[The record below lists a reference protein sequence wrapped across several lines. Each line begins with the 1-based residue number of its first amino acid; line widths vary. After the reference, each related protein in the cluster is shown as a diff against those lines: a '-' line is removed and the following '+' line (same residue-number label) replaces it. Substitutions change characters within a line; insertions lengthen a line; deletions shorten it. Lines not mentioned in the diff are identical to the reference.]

1 MGNHRPE
8 GPIIMSNIL
17 SFVATPRKDQQR
29 QVADQVSCEV
39 VIFPGVRQERWDN
52 TSDQQSQASLKH

>member
-1 MGNHRPE
+1 
-8 GPIIMSNIL
+8 MSNIL

-39 VIFPGVRQERWDN
+39 VIFPGVRRERWDN